1 MPREKQYSL
10 VSIEFTVDITQG
22 RECQEVFAFDITID
36 ANCRS
41 VQINRSAAVGQW
53 YILISDGKRRS
64 KGRESFSDEVPP
76 VAIVGS
82 SKKTPD
88 PLVDAIAGAASLW
101 LLDAGPPGLKTRG
114 GALAVRRSANTVAI
128 CLTACPAG
136 RVPGMRFKAGS

>member
-1 MPREKQYSL
+1 MERFLARIEKKRHLGPGQ
-10 VSIEFTVDITQG
+10 Q
-22 RECQEVFAFDITID
+22 
-36 ANCRS
+36 
-41 VQINRSAAVGQW
+41 AVTEGNE
-53 YILISDGKRRS
+53 
-64 KGRESFSDEVPP
+64 KGRESFFDEVPP